1 MSQKVRKTLIMIV
14 MAALIIC
21 LMAASLTYTFTYGRY
36 AGGKFDEESPYD
48 DLIEFVGARE
58 YTVRSPEEL
67 IQAIKDGYSNIV
79 IAEDA
84 EEPFVI
90 TEGVTDVEANLVLNL
105 NGKVVVRNSRNPMLD
120 VQTNVSVVLV
130 YDSKQTGA
138 FYNPVGSS
146 LMASGGSLT
155 VGSGGYESGPRA
167 EEYENGTAAG
177 TLGDTAN
184 ATLFARSNETNNAV
198 SGPTKLDRSKYV
210 SDYSLV
216 SGVSLPTITPKT
228 TQENGRTSVRGN
240 VYLSSNHSDWLPAD
254 TFLLYTIEKDC
265 FVGDGTSSGGVT
277 FESDKLYVDAE
288 SEKVDDVTTVT
299 ASEFTTPLCNVA
311 SCDFYYYYPID
322 KEGNPI
328 DTAGTADSP
337 QDYAVI
343 YGYWDVMALARDDG
357 GAAKA
362 LTGNGLIWPYAAVR
376 MEEGEGFARG
386 GQFSNH
392 FDAVNT
398 YGIYAEGGTLTAS
411 GANFTTG
418 GNGVCIRVQSAEAE
432 DKTTGGSLTIS
443 GGEFSSEIGNT
454 IEMSGGN
461 MTVTNGTF
469 KKSGGKGIGEGNQE
483 NEQVANQTAMIDMQ
497 GGTLNI
503 NGSASNSVTM
513 TAGGTNN
520 GDTLTNVF
528 GILAHS
534 GGEVSVGGCTFNING
549 NYSAGV
555 LSYDGTINLKDNTF
569 INVTETHPE
578 GQLTS
583 AGVSSERDTSPTS
596 SSTGSHPI
604 NMNGNVTITSNGL
617 GITARGMI
625 NVKSG
630 TTTVKT
636 ENATGIVVSG
646 DANEPNGE
654 QQAKL
659 TVESDA
665 TLSVEST
672 INSSLK
678 WVNAP
683 GHEGTGDT
691 NVNNGIYVE
700 NGSIDASAG
709 TLKVTHTGVAGD
721 TPADSTTGA
730 ATKSYAVFVKGDA
743 EGGSQNTTV
752 SINAGTITGT
762 NAGGVYVVGR
772 KQGESYTATVT
783 LGGVTV
789 TARNTYAAGILTET
803 GNVIINGNAHITSS
817 ALGIAVING
826 NVGIGLNNQNVSASV
841 KATRA
846 TGVYV
851 RGGTLYNWGTL
862 SVESDLADENNN
874 NLFYQHTG
882 ADISTPST
890 DPNPYNGVYVKG
902 GSLNSTGTLNVTF
915 TGVQNDNIEYDLSG
929 TVFAGTGLTYDSQNR
944 NEYYDPAL
952 NIIEE
957 YTDIYQN
964 FQTKSYAVRVEG
976 TENTK
981 VTIAEG
987 NITNSVGGGV
997 LVKGG
1002 KVYLGATVTLDDSG
1016 KVTNATPAKKPV
1028 SVSTTG
1034 NTAMEGR
1041 YITRAYRTGSGS
1053 FFDPY
1058 RYRVQL
1064 SSYIGI
1070 SGAADNWAYRLS
1082 STGGDAVK
1090 VDGGSLTVYGGE
1102 YHAAQGNGI
1111 LVKTGTASVKGGT
1124 FDGGNGYN
1132 AVNTKDD
1139 FVAGA
1144 GVSYGFKLLGG
1155 SLTVENGLFESD
1167 SGGAFAMQGTVTFNG
1182 GKIDASGATGFSAW
1196 EGANVTFN
1204 STSVEISVRGTST
1217 GLAIET
1223 NTTTVPEVTINGG
1236 RFSGDQDGI
1245 WYGNGNAAL
1254 TITGGNF
1261 TGNNRSGLYFD
1272 VVPSGNNVQLSGG
1285 TYYGKPEEHGVRHW
1299 YGNGAIGAE
1308 VGGTI
1313 YDLRNG
1319 NGYDIKLNNILG
1331 NESSIIESGSG
1342 KTYPRNND
1350 ALCDTVSS
1358 EEWVKIG

>member
-36 AGGKFDEESPYD
+36 TGKDFDAENSPYD
-48 DLIEFVGARE
+48 DLIEFVGANQ
-58 YTVRSPEEL
+58 YLVYSPEEL
-67 IQAIKDGYSNIV
+67 IQAIKDGYSNIQ
-79 IAEDA
+79 IADEA
-84 EEPFVI
+84 EQPFVI
-90 TEGVTDVEANLVLNL
+90 TEGVTDVTANLVLDV
-105 NGKVVVRNSRNPMLD
+105 NGKTLIRNSRNPMLD
-120 VQTNVSVVLV
+120 VQTNVSVVLI
-130 YDSKQTGA
+130 YDSSDDEQGG
-138 FYNPVGSS
+138 FYNPVGSA
-146 LMASGGSLT
+146 LQASGGTLT
-155 VGSGGYESGPRA
+155 VGSGNYDDGPK
-167 EEYENGTAAG
+167 GTDSASDISQS
-177 TLGDTAN
+177 TS
-184 ATLFARSNETNNAV
+184 ATLVTRTDRTET
-198 SGPTKLDRSKYV
+198 SYGTPTK
-210 SDYSLV
+210 
-216 SGVSLPTITPKT
+216 GVADLPKIDKNHYFSEDASTGSFNT
-228 TQENGRTSVRGN
+228 T
-240 VYLSSNHSDWLPAD
+240 YIKPD
-254 TFLLYTIEKDC
+254 TFLILTYEDDC
-265 FVGDGTSSGGVT
+265 MLDASGNLITGVQTEGDGTT
-277 FESDKLYVDAE
+277 ITAE
-288 SEKVDDVTTVT
+288 GKALTV
-299 ASEFTTPLCNVA
+299 PCNVA
-311 SCDFYYYYPID
+311 SCDFYYYYEVGD
-322 KEGNPI
+322 NPTTSGETET
-328 DTAGTADSP
+328 DT
-337 QDYAVI
+337 YAVV
-343 YGYWDVMALARDDG
+343 YGYNDVKALARDDG
-357 GAAKA
+357 GAATA
-362 LTGNGLIWPYAAVR
+362 LKGSGLIHPYGAVR

-497 GGTLNI
+497 GGTLTI
-503 NGSASNSVTM
+503 TGSASDSVTM

-555 LSYDGTINLKDNTF
+555 LSYDGTINLNDNTD
-569 INVTETHPE
+569 INVTEEHPANR
-578 GQLTS
+578 LTS
-583 AGVSSERDTSPTS
+583 AGVSSERDTSATS

-625 NVKSG
+625 NVESG

-646 DANEPNGE
+646 DVDEPNGE
-654 QQAKL
+654 QQATL
-659 TVESDA
+659 TVKNGA

-721 TPADSTTGA
+721 TPADSTTDA

-752 SINAGTITGT
+752 SIGAGTITGT

-783 LGGVTV
+783 LGGVNV
-789 TARNTYAAGILTET
+789 TAQNTYAAGILTET

-826 NVGIGLNNQNVSASV
+826 NVGISADSTDSSV

-851 RGGTLYNWGTL
+851 RGGTLYNRGTL

-902 GSLNSTGTLNVTF
+902 GSLESTGTLNVTF
-915 TGVQNDNIEYDLSG
+915 TGVQNDQDQ
-929 TVFAGTGLTYDSQNR
+929 TVNGEALTGKNAYRLF
-944 NEYYDPAL
+944 E
-952 NIIEE
+952 I
-957 YTDIYQN
+957 
-964 FQTKSYAVRVEG
+964 KSYAVRVEAG
-976 TENTK
+976 ESANTT
-981 VTIAEG
+981 VTIASG

-997 LVKGG
+997 LVNGG
-1002 KVYLGATVTLDDSG
+1002 TVTLGNSSNNSG
-1016 KVTNATPAKKPV
+1016 PTVQ
-1028 SVSTTG
+1028 TTG
-1034 NTAMEGR
+1034 NSTFDENPLNAGPGGNWMYELPK
-1041 YITRAYRTGSGS
+1041 TGGPAIKVTQSGS
-1053 FFDPY
+1053 
-1058 RYRVQL
+1058 V
-1064 SSYIGI
+1064 
-1070 SGAADNWAYRLS
+1070 S
-1082 STGGDAVK
+1082 ST
-1090 VDGGSLTVYGGE
+1090 LTVYGGT
-1102 YHAAQGNGI
+1102 YTAQQGDGI
-1111 LVKTGTASVKGGT
+1111 VTVGGESYIYSGTFIGKDFGVTSGGRAGPGASYSFKVYGGTANVYGGT
-1124 FDGGNGYN
+1124 FGGLEDGSYINSSGAFVMGTVNSMGSANIYGGSFVVSSANTGGQAGFSVYEYGNVLVDPGKGGEQQN
-1132 AVNTKDD
+1132 
-1139 FVAGA
+1139 
-1144 GVSYGFKLLGG
+1144 LGG
-1155 SLTVENGLFESD
+1155 D
-1167 SGGAFAMQGTVTFNG
+1167 VTM
-1182 GKIDASGATGFSAW
+1182 
-1196 EGANVTFN
+1196 
-1204 STSVEISVRGTST
+1204 T
-1217 GLAIET
+1217 GLAAGLVIEG
-1223 NTTTVPEVTINGG
+1223 NTSNPASVQISDGTFSSTRDNGN
-1236 RFSGDQDGI
+1236 SDGI
-1245 WYGNGNAAL
+1245 WYSNSSATL
-1254 TITGGNF
+1254 TISGGTF
-1261 TGNNRSGLYFD
+1261 TGKARSGLYFEAN
-1272 VVPSGNNVQLSGG
+1272 PGNNVQLSGG
-1285 TYYGKPEEHGVRHW
+1285 TYKGS
-1299 YGNGAIGAE
+1299 NGAINGSND
-1308 VGGTI
+1308 G
-1313 YDLRNG
+1313 RN
-1319 NGYDIKLNNILG
+1319 IRLQNILG
-1331 NESSIIESGSG
+1331 ANARCGTGSPTNTRETAICTWEWEWNHYSYTQVGKNNGNFTLNAEQVCVNEGSRTRFREFG
-1342 KTYPRNND
+1342 TVVI
-1350 ALCDTVSS
+1350 DT
-1358 EEWVKIG
+1358 GDLLRFDG

>member
-36 AGGKFDEESPYD
+36 TGKDFDAENSPYD
-48 DLIEFVGARE
+48 DLIEFVGANQ
-58 YTVRSPEEL
+58 YLVYSPEEL
-67 IQAIKDGYSNIV
+67 IQAIKDGYSNIQ
-79 IAEDA
+79 IADEA
-84 EEPFVI
+84 EQPFVI
-90 TEGVTDVEANLVLNL
+90 TEGVTDVTANLVLDV
-105 NGKVVVRNSRNPMLD
+105 NGKTLIRNSRNPMLD
-120 VQTNVSVVLV
+120 VQTNVSVVLI
-130 YDSKQTGA
+130 YDSSDDEQGG
-138 FYNPVGSS
+138 FYNPVGSA
-146 LMASGGSLT
+146 LQASGGTLT
-155 VGSGGYESGPRA
+155 VGSGNYDDGPK
-167 EEYENGTAAG
+167 GTYSDVSQSTSATLVTRNARTETSYG
-177 TLGDTAN
+177 TPTKDVADLPEITAN
-184 ATLFARSNETNNAV
+184 HYFAE
-198 SGPTKLDRSKYV
+198 
-210 SDYSLV
+210 DYDTSTG
-216 SGVSLPTITPKT
+216 SFNT
-228 TQENGRTSVRGN
+228 T
-240 VYLSSNHSDWLPAD
+240 YIKPD
-254 TFLLYTIEKDC
+254 TFLILTYEDDC
-265 FVGDGTSSGGVT
+265 MLDESGNLITGVQTEGDAQTG
-277 FESDKLYVDAE
+277 KAL
-288 SEKVDDVTTVT
+288 TV
-299 ASEFTTPLCNVA
+299 PCNAA
-311 SCDFYYYYPID
+311 SCDFYYYYEVGD
-322 KEGNPI
+322 NP
-328 DTAGTADSP
+328 TTSGETETNT
-337 QDYAVI
+337 YAVI
-343 YGYWDVMALARDDG
+343 YGYWDVMALARDDLPEGQTG
-357 GAAKA
+357 GDGMATA
-362 LTGNGLIWPYAAVR
+362 LKGNGLIHPYGAVR

-752 SINAGTITGT
+752 SIGAGTITGT
-762 NAGGVYVVGR
+762 KAGGVYVVGTS
-772 KQGESYTATVT
+772 KQDGAQTTYTATVT
-783 LGGVTV
+783 LGGVNV
-789 TARNTYAAGILTET
+789 IAQNTYAAGILTET
-803 GNVIINGNAHITSS
+803 GNVIIDGSASITSS

-915 TGVQNDNIEYDLSG
+915 TGVQNDQDQ
-929 TVFAGTGLTYDSQNR
+929 TVNGEALTGKNAYRLF
-944 NEYYDPAL
+944 E
-952 NIIEE
+952 I
-957 YTDIYQN
+957 
-964 FQTKSYAVRVEG
+964 KSYAVRVEAG
-976 TENTK
+976 ESANTT
-981 VTIAEG
+981 VTIASG

-997 LVKGG
+997 LVNGG
-1002 KVYLGATVTLDDSG
+1002 TVTLGNSSNNSG
-1016 KVTNATPAKKPV
+1016 PTVQ
-1028 SVSTTG
+1028 TTG
-1034 NTAMEGR
+1034 NSTFDENPLNAGPGGNWMYELPK
-1041 YITRAYRTGSGS
+1041 TGGPAIKVTQSGS
-1053 FFDPY
+1053 
-1058 RYRVQL
+1058 V
-1064 SSYIGI
+1064 
-1070 SGAADNWAYRLS
+1070 S
-1082 STGGDAVK
+1082 ST
-1090 VDGGSLTVYGGE
+1090 LTVYGGT
-1102 YHAAQGNGI
+1102 YTAQQGDGI
-1111 LVKTGTASVKGGT
+1111 VTVGGESYIYSGTFIGKDFGVTSGGRAGPGASYSFKVYGGTANVYGGT
-1124 FDGGNGYN
+1124 FGGLEDGSYINSSGAFVMGTVNSMGSANIYGGSFVVSSANTGGQAGFSVYEYGNVLVDPGKGGEQQN
-1132 AVNTKDD
+1132 
-1139 FVAGA
+1139 
-1144 GVSYGFKLLGG
+1144 LGG
-1155 SLTVENGLFESD
+1155 D
-1167 SGGAFAMQGTVTFNG
+1167 VTM
-1182 GKIDASGATGFSAW
+1182 
-1196 EGANVTFN
+1196 
-1204 STSVEISVRGTST
+1204 T
-1217 GLAIET
+1217 GLAAGLVIEG
-1223 NTTTVPEVTINGG
+1223 NTSNPASVQISDGTFSSTRDNGN
-1236 RFSGDQDGI
+1236 SDGI
-1245 WYGNGNAAL
+1245 WYSNSSATL
-1254 TITGGNF
+1254 TISGGTF
-1261 TGNNRSGLYFD
+1261 TGKARSGLWLD
-1272 VVPSGNNVQLSGG
+1272 VHVPENGNVHLTGG
-1285 TYYGKPEEHGVRHW
+1285 TYYGNPVRSGSRPYYW
-1299 YGNGAIGAE
+1299 NNGGISAQSNGRF
-1308 VGGTI
+1308 
-1313 YDLRNG
+1313 DG
-1319 NGYDIKLNNILG
+1319 NGYWIGVNYIFDDGYMARCYYDDSYHDEYDDSALNQTTSRS
-1331 NESSIIESGSG
+1331 EHVII
-1342 KTYPRNND
+1342 RQR
-1350 ALCDTVSS
+1350 
-1358 EEWVKIG
+1358 